1 MRTLITFITL
11 LVSTTALGSSVIVAS
26 FLGMKPRPGNF
37 LYGAPRWWATSLLK
51 AAGVT
56 VRVHG
61 TERLVGDE
69 PRIFVSTHVSW
80 FDVLAL
86 AANLPHYNFV
96 AKAELFRV
104 PIFGRGALAVGT
116 IPIERDNRKSA
127 FESYKVAAE
136 RIRGGASVV
145 VYPEGT
151 RGRSYA
157 LRPFKKGPFVLAVAA
172 GVPIVP
178 TIIHGTIEVLP
189 RGSFWVRSRAIDVH
203 FLEPVPTAGLE
214 YEDRDR
220 LMRAVYERMAAGF
233 KKIYGVESPRLPAAA
248 PERAATA

>member
-1 MRTLITFITL
+1 MRTLLTFITL
-11 LVSTTALGSSVIVAS
+11 LVATTGLGSSVIVAS
-26 FLGMKPRPGNF
+26 LLGMKPRPGNF
-37 LYGAPRWWATSLLK
+37 LYGAPRWWAMSLLR

-61 TERLVGDE
+61 MERLAGSE
-69 PRIFVSTHVSW
+69 PRIFVSNHVSW

-86 AANLPHYNFV
+86 AANLPHYSFV
-96 AKAELFRV
+96 AKAELFKV

-127 FESYKVAAE
+127 FESYKVAAD
-136 RIRGGASVV
+136 RIRDGASVV

-151 RGRSYA
+151 RGKSYA

-172 GVPIVP
+172 GVPVVP

-189 RGSFWVRSRAIDVH
+189 RGSFWVRSRTIDVH
-203 FLEPVPTAGLE
+203 LLEPVDASGLA
-214 YEDRDR
+214 YDDRDR
-220 LMRAVYERMAAGF
+220 LMRAVYDRMSAGMREL
-233 KKIYGVESPRLPAAA
+233 YGVESPKLP
-248 PERAATA
+248 

>member
-1 MRTLITFITL
+1 MRTLLTL
-11 LVSTTALGSSVIVAS
+11 ITALVVTLALGTMVIVLS
-26 FLGMKPRPGNF
+26 LLGMKPRKGNL
-37 LYGAPRWWATSLLK
+37 LYNAPRWWAGAMMR
-51 AAGVT
+51 AAGVK
-56 VRVHG
+56 VRLHDA
-61 TERLVGDE
+61 ERAAGDA
-69 PRIFVSTHVSW
+69 PRIFVSNHVSW

-86 AANLPHYNFV
+86 ATTLPQYSFV
-96 AKAELFRV
+96 AKAEIFRV

-116 IPIERDNRKSA
+116 IPIERENRKSA

-136 RIRGGASVV
+136 RIRDGASVV

-151 RGRSYA
+151 RGKSYA

-189 RGSFWVRSRAIDVH
+189 RGSFWVRSRTIDVH
-203 FLEPVPTAGLE
+203 FLEPVPTAGLA

-220 LMRAVYERMAAGF
+220 LMRTVFDRMSGAMRDV
-233 KKIYGVESPRLPAAA
+233 YGVESPRLPTPAAA
-248 PERAATA
+248 RAVSA